1 MHLLHT
7 VLYTFPEVLTWRICL
22 IVMSF
27 FSWWSF
33 PLLSWPLCVIRGG
46 EVRCLSLLGSQMV
59 IRMLVTLPFVECGSF
74 QETLRRFKENGK
86 SFQVQFTVAFA
97 IPDWALRFF
106 SERQSLGTKRGET
119 WKREARNFVLA
130 AFSLPSQFQIWEAV
144 NSISWKFFSRC
155 FSHPVRLQFGCNGN
169 PPVFHGVGDWS
180 ESASRIC
187 GCVECHSPLLGWT
200 GVRISGYL
208 PVGGPV
214 LQHDHRLVLLLFI
227 RFFPGPFA
235 LRQLSYGG

>member
-1 MHLLHT
+1 M
-7 VLYTFPEVLTWRICL
+7 
-22 IVMSF
+22 
-27 FSWWSF
+27 
-33 PLLSWPLCVIRGG
+33 
-46 EVRCLSLLGSQMV
+46 
-59 IRMLVTLPFVECGSF
+59 
-74 QETLRRFKENGK
+74 ETLRRFKENGK

-106 SERQSLGTKRGET
+106 FFG
-119 WKREARNFVLA
+119 
-130 AFSLPSQFQIWEAV
+130 
-144 NSISWKFFSRC
+144 NSISGNKTRWNLEARGYEICARGFFFALTVSDTRGGEQYFLKIFSRC

-180 ESASRIC
+180 EPASRIC
-187 GCVECHSPLLGWT
+187 GCVECHSPLLRWT

-208 PVGGPV
+208 LVGGPV